1 MPKHRIY
8 SKLDENILQRHISF
22 PIQFLTNK
30 TLSFINFIKNKI
42 NNQDEKIARLE
53 NRIKVLETLLI
64 KDVLEN

>member
-30 TLSFINFIKNKI
+30 TSSFIKFIKNKI
-42 NNQDEKIARLE
+42 NNQDQKIARLE
-53 NRIKVLETLLI
+53 HRIKVLETLLI